1 MALTETKPDK
11 TFWLGAL
18 RREANSLRA
27 VMNDETLTTALPS
40 CPGWT
45 LEELARHTGAGF
57 RWIATHVVR
66 GVTTSPGFPSRDDAP
81 TGHPVLDWWDES
93 LELVLVAL
101 DGVDPELPA
110 WNPCPRPKIASF
122 WARREA
128 HEIAVH
134 RWDGQVAIGLPEPI
148 ETDLAVDG
156 VDEVLDSMLPA
167 DPPKKPVGDGV
178 IQLVTTD
185 AEDGWIVR
193 VRGTAISLLDTATL
207 VPEDHQLRTQAT
219 GTASDLMLA
228 LWGRVP
234 FDVLDITGEP
244 ALLEALRIRGGDA
257 G

>member
-18 RREANSLRA
+18 RREAGALRA
-27 VMNDETLTTALPS
+27 VMDDGTLPTALPS

-45 LEELARHTGAGF
+45 LDELARHTGAGF
-57 RWIATHVVR
+57 RWIAEHVVR
-66 GVTTSPGFPSRDDAP
+66 GVTTSPGYPSRDSAP
-81 TGHPVLDWWDES
+81 TGPAVLPWWDES
-93 LELVLVAL
+93 LELLLVAL
-101 DGVDPELPA
+101 DRVDPELPA
-110 WNPCPRPKIASF
+110 WNPCPRPKVAAF
-122 WARREA
+122 WPRREA

-156 VDEVLDSMLPA
+156 VAEVFDSMLPA
-167 DPPKKPVGDGV
+167 DPPKQPVGDGV
-178 IQLVTTD
+178 IQLVATD
-185 AEDGWIVR
+185 AEDGWIIR

-207 VPEDHQLRTQAT
+207 VPEEHQLRTQAS

-234 FDVLDITGEP
+234 FDVLEITGE
-244 ALLEALRIRGGDA
+244 ASLLEALRVGGDD
-257 G
+257 